1 MQFWNKIKHFEKTIN
16 DINEY
21 NYSSVPILVG
31 EFNNRLIIT
40 KRNSQGKSLPFIYEI
55 DLNRFE
61 LILKNEKPILNLGD
75 KGYFDEDGVMP
86 VCSLNL
92 NKKIYLYYIGWNL
105 SVSVPFRN
113 SIGLAISED
122 GGETF
127 YKPYKG
133 PLLDRSIHDPCFV
146 ASCCVIE
153 DNGIFKM
160 WYLSCDSWELV
171 DGKMHHKYNI
181 KYSYSY
187 DSINWIREGK
197 IAIDYLWK
205 NEYAISVPRVI
216 KEKSIYKMWYSYR
229 GKNEIDTYR
238 IGYAESLDGIIWTRK
253 DDEVK
258 MEISENGW
266 DSEMICYPFI
276 FDYKSKRYMLYN
288 GNGYGKTGF
297 GLAILEK

>member
-1 MQFWNKIKHFEKTIN
+1 MQFWNKIKSFEETNN
-16 DINEY
+16 DVKEY
-21 NYSSVPILVG
+21 GYSSVPILVG
-31 EFNNRLIIT
+31 KTKKKLIIT
-40 KRNSQGKSLPFIYEI
+40 KRNAQGKSSPFIYDI
-55 DLNRFE
+55 DLNSFE
-61 LILKNEKPILNLGD
+61 LVLKKEKPILNIGSE
-75 KGYFDEDGVMP
+75 GHFDEDGVMP
-86 VCSLNL
+86 VCSINL
-92 NKKIYLYYIGWNL
+92 NNKIYLYYIGWNL
-105 SVSVPFRN
+105 SISVPFRN
-113 SIGLAISED
+113 SIGLAISD
-122 GGETF
+122 DDGETF

-153 DNGIFKM
+153 DDGVFKM
-160 WYLSCDSWELV
+160 WYLSCDSWESV
-171 DGKMHHKYNI
+171 SGKMHHKYNI

-216 KEKSIYKMWYSYR
+216 KEENLYKMWYSYR
-229 GKNEIDTYR
+229 GRNEIETYR
-238 IGYAESLDGIIWTRK
+238 IGYAESFDGIKWIRK
-253 DDEVK
+253 DDEIIMDVSVK
-258 MEISENGW
+258 GW
-266 DSEMICYPFI
+266 DSEMICYPFV